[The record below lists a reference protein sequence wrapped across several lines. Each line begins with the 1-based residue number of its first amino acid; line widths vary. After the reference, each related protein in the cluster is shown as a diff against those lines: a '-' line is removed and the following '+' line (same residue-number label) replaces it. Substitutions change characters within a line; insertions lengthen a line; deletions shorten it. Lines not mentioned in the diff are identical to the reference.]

1 MPWICIL
8 IISLIL
14 GVKIDMDD
22 FYTHESQGPA
32 LSDPISIEL
41 YSKEKLNVDI
51 KAKLTSNITSRLP
64 LN

>member
-1 MPWICIL
+1 
-8 IISLIL
+8 
-14 GVKIDMDD
+14 MDD